1 MTMYFS
7 GPYKLCALI
16 LHEKKINEIDFILSL
31 LDLWLFLDLNSYI
44 PFLGCVYECFQL
56 FLIGI
61 IMGETGSHVILKGF
75 VFHAVRCFF
84 SPIRT
89 LVCLNFFFFL
99 ERSRKTLLLSHLCI
113 FSLIFPVLNQ
123 NVSNSNSLSLKQSP
137 SLLLF
142 LCHF

>member
-84 SPIRT
+84 SPIRI
-89 LVCLNFFFFL
+89 LVCLNFFFL
-99 ERSRKTLLLSHLCI
+99 VRSRKTLLLSHLCI

>member
-1 MTMYFS
+1 MYFS
-7 GPYKLCALI
+7 GSYKLCALI

-84 SPIRT
+84 SPIRI
-89 LVCLNFFFFL
+89 LVCLNFFFFF
-99 ERSRKTLLLSHLCI
+99 RKKPKNSSAVSFCI